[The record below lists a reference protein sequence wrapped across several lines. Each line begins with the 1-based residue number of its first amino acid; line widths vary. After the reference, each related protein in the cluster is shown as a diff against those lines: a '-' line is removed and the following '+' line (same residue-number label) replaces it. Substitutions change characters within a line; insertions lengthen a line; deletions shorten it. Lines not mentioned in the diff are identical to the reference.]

1 MHAYDFRMTY
11 EEALMYI
18 EKNEKPERFEKY
30 NTELFQYALAANSIT
45 YIQRTISNER
55 LKKPQNANDV
65 AEVIK
70 LLTERGILLK
80 EFAKKEVCDMT
91 VAQFSRDDILKYGAR
106 EEGREEGRQETIRI
120 MLKKGRT
127 PEEIAEFGD
136 FDIEEIRR
144 IQEMLET
151 K

>member
-1 MHAYDFRMTY
+1 
-11 EEALMYI
+11 
-18 EKNEKPERFEKY
+18 
-30 NTELFQYALAANSIT
+30 
-45 YIQRTISNER
+45 
-55 LKKPQNANDV
+55 
-65 AEVIK
+65 
-70 LLTERGILLK
+70 
-80 EFAKKEVCDMT
+80 MT

>member
-1 MHAYDFRMTY
+1 MT
-11 EEALMYI
+11 I
-18 EKNEKPERFEKY
+18 
-30 NTELFQYALAANSIT
+30 
-45 YIQRTISNER
+45 
-55 LKKPQNANDV
+55 
-65 AEVIK
+65 
-70 LLTERGILLK
+70 
-80 EFAKKEVCDMT
+80 
-91 VAQFSRDDILKYGAR
+91 AQFSREDILINSAR
-106 EEGREEGRQETIRI
+106 EEEREKIIRV